1 MKIFINIA
9 SYRDP
14 LLLNTINSAYENA
27 HNKQNLIFGIVE
39 QETVENALNID
50 VIEFKNQIR
59 YIRIDPIYAR
69 GACWPRHMAQTF
81 WQGETYYL
89 QIDSHTI
96 FDLNWDEIFI
106 DQYAE
111 LKLYHEKP
119 VITVYPSGFSI
130 NENDF
135 AKSVKHKIYGC
146 LSLIAD
152 EEHAFKSDSDMY
164 VGAKTNIINKKIV
177 HGYMISGNCLFT
189 SGKVIAEVPYD
200 PFLYFSG
207 EEHSFALRLWTNGYN
222 IFHTDT
228 NPIYHHYSRD
238 YRTPVWGDTELE
250 NARNIKWWEYDVISK
265 KRLSAI
271 VTGEDLGIYGIGKI
285 RTLQQYIEF
294 SGIDYLTKTIHK
306 KAKTGEIVFALDYK
320 NSINAENLGI

>member
-14 LLLNTINSAYENA
+14 LLLTTIYSAYYNAKDKEN
-27 HNKQNLIFGIVE
+27 LVFGIVE
-39 QETVENALNID
+39 QEYADKSINMDLL
-50 VIEFKNQIR
+50 EFKDQIR
-59 YIRIDPIYAR
+59 YIRIDPFYAR
-69 GACWPRHMAQTF
+69 GACWPRHMAQIF

-96 FDLNWDEIFI
+96 FDLNWDEILI

-130 NENDF
+130 NENDST
-135 AKSVKHKIYGC
+135 KSVKHKIDGC
-146 LSLIAD
+146 LALVAD
-152 EEHAFKSDSDMY
+152 EQNAFKDNSDMY

-189 SGKVIAEVPYD
+189 AGKVIEEVPYD

-238 YRTPVWGDTELE
+238 YRTPVWDDDLLE
-250 NARNIKWWEYDVISK
+250 KSRPVKWWEYDIESK
-265 KRLSAI
+265 KRLNSI
-271 VTGEDLGIYGIGKI
+271 VTGEDLGIYGVGKT
-285 RTLQQYIEF
+285 RTLKQYIEF
-294 SGIDYLTKTIHK
+294 SGIDYFTRTLHEKS
-306 KAKTGEIVFALDYK
+306 KTGKIVFSIDYK
-320 NSINAENLGI
+320 NDITLGI